1 MRRCRAVLEIVGDD
15 DFLAQARE
23 LGATLR
29 ARLDDLASRHAD
41 IGEVR
46 GLGPM
51 LAFEFEQ
58 RTPDRAQAVVS
69 AAYERGL
76 VLLSCGL
83 YGNVIRLLAPLNI
96 APDELDEGL
105 AILEESLAA

>member
-1 MRRCRAVLEIVGDD
+1 MRHSE
-15 DFLAQARE
+15 
-23 LGATLR
+23 
-29 ARLDDLASRHAD
+29 

-51 LAFEFEQ
+51 LAFEFAE
-58 RTPDRAQAVVS
+58 RTPEQAQAVVS
-69 AAYERGL
+69 AAFDRGL

-83 YGNVIRLLAPLNI
+83 YGNVIRLLPPLTI
-96 APDELDEGL
+96 GAEDLEEGL

>member
-1 MRRCRAVLEIVGDD
+1 MDIVSDESFLTRARKQG
-15 DFLAQARE
+15 E
-23 LGATLR
+23 LLR
-29 ARLDDLASRHAD
+29 ARLEELADRHSD

-51 LAFEFEQ
+51 LAFEFADRSPE
-58 RTPDRAQAVVS
+58 RAQAVVS
-69 AAYERGL
+69 AALDRGL

-83 YGNVIRLLAPLNI
+83 YGNVIRLLPPLTI
-96 APDELDEGL
+96 GEEDLEGGL